1 MTSSQKI
8 RKKQKK
14 YIFDAVKNYYK
25 EPIVVS
31 EAKGSIVKDLDG
43 KSYLDFFG
51 GILTVSI
58 GHANEEVNSAVTAQ
72 ISDLTHISSLYLS
85 LIHI

>member
-1 MTSSQKI
+1 MTSSKKI

-14 YIFDAVKNYYK
+14 YIFDAVKNYYE

-43 KSYLDFFG
+43 
-51 GILTVSI
+51 
-58 GHANEEVNSAVTAQ
+58 NS
-72 ISDLTHISSLYLS
+72 
-85 LIHI
+85 